1 MADERVRFVLSAD
14 DQTRGA
20 FSSVRSNIEGV
31 AQSLRGFSTL
41 GGGIIGAV
49 ALGELKQAGT
59 ALLDAR
65 ISAEKLTN
73 TLTQAV
79 GASGLRSELQFIRD
93 QAGRLGLEF
102 DSTAAS
108 YAKFAAA
115 GRGTTLEG
123 QQTREIFIGI
133 AQASTALGLS
143 SEETAGALTAVQQII
158 SKNKV
163 SAEELR
169 GQLGER
175 LPGAF
180 QIAARSIG
188 KTTQELDALLQTG
201 SLTADE
207 FLPRFARQLQ
217 TEFSDAAARAADSTQ
232 ASVNKLT
239 SSWNNLKRTLGE
251 GIAGDAIKSGIDQTT
266 GAIDNLSRATKEVER
281 NSQSWLGSLIE
292 ITRLLPALGTLR
304 NFGQLRLDGEQAGRS
319 ANEAAYSQL
328 QADTLRQFPPRP
340 TLSGVRAL
348 DNTQVSAFDDQ
359 ARADVRKLLEQFR
372 TPDQRLR
379 SDISELRRLGALTG
393 QDVTGAIAEARR
405 RAAGNGGQEQ
415 ERTAEALLRQLYAEQ
430 NLTAEQK
437 AALDVRLRAIKLTGE
452 QGEAAARQADV
463 LVRSKLAQDAAN
475 KSLQDYVELLGQVAG
490 NERDGAERALT
501 PDVSGWQQVADAIKE
516 IRGFDQASKIRGEA
530 MRSLIEARDAGVF
543 FSDEEYEA
551 VRRKILG
558 LKEPFAEV
566 RDASRDILAPIQS
579 AFEDALLDGKKLSDV
594 FGSLARDVARIFLR
608 QQLTAPLAEALGGAF
623 GGSQKGGTLF
633 DALKGI
639 FGFAGGGYPPVGRL
653 SLVGERGPELIMP
666 RTPTTIVPLGSG
678 VGGATIV
685 QHFDMRNSAV
695 TENVV
700 RAAAA
705 LGAAQARSSLYE
717 DRMRGKAIA

>member
-41 GGGIIGAV
+41 GGGILGAV
-49 ALGELKQAGT
+49 ALGELRQAGT

-217 TEFSDAAARAADSTQ
+217 TEFSDASARAADSTQ

-251 GIAGDAIKSGIDQTT
+251 GIAGDTIQAGLDQTT

-304 NFGQLRLDGEQAGRS
+304 NFGQLRLDGEQAGRT
-319 ANEAAYSQL
+319 ANETAYSQF
-328 QADTLRQFPPRP
+328 QADALRQFPPRP

-348 DNTQVSAFDDQ
+348 DNAQTSAFDQQ
-359 ARADVRKLLEQFR
+359 ARADVRKLLDQFR
-372 TPDQRLR
+372 TPEQKLQNE
-379 SDISELRRLGALTG
+379 IAELRRLGALTG

-405 RAAGNGGQEQ
+405 RAAGA
-415 ERTAEALLRQLYAEQ
+415 TVDMA
-430 NLTAEQK
+430 K
-437 AALDVRLRAIKLTGE
+437 AYEELDAKV
-452 QGEAAARQADV
+452 RQAD
-463 LVRSKLAQDAAN
+463 LDDQLEREAKAADAAATAFR
-475 KSLQDYVELLGQVAG
+475 DYVGLLGQIAG
-490 NERDGAERALT
+490 NERDGAEKALS
-501 PDVSGWQQVADAIKE
+501 PDLAGWQRVADLLRE
-516 IRGFDQASKIRGEA
+516 IRGTDSSARTRDAALKSANELLDAGAITFDEYEKLGSKI
-530 MRSLIEARDAGVF
+530 LD
-543 FSDEEYEA
+543 
-551 VRRKILG
+551 
-558 LKEPFAEV
+558 LKDPVAKV
-566 RDASRDILAPIQS
+566 AASSRDILLPIQS
-579 AFEDALLDGKKLSDV
+579 AFEEALLDGKKLSDV
-594 FGSLARDVARIFLR
+594 VSSLARDVAQIFLR

-623 GGSQKGGTLF
+623 GGDKKGGTLF
-633 DALKGI
+633 DALRGI

-685 QHFDMRNSAV
+685 QNFDMRNSAV

-705 LGAAQARSSLYE
+705 LGAAQARSSLYD
-717 DRMRGKAIA
+717 DRVRGKAIA

>member
-20 FSSVRSNIEGV
+20 FASVRSNIEGV

-41 GGGIIGAV
+41 GGGILGAV
-49 ALGELKQAGT
+49 ALGELRQAGT

-115 GRGTTLEG
+115 GRGTALEG

-158 SKNKV
+158 SKGKV

-266 GAIDNLSRATKEVER
+266 IAVDNLAKATKRAEQ
-281 NSQSWLGSLIE
+281 NSGTWLENLLELS
-292 ITRLLPALGTLR
+292 RLLPGVGAQVARVLGDRQVDANRAGIGST
-304 NFGQLRLDGEQAGRS
+304 GQDDIVGRR
-319 ANEAAYSQL
+319 AREL
-328 QADTLRQFPPRP
+328 
-340 TLSGVRAL
+340 GVRADASTVAGLRRL
-348 DNTQVSAFDDQ
+348 DNTQGAALDDQ
-359 ARADVRKLLEQFR
+359 ARADVRKLLDQFR
-372 TPDQRLR
+372 TPEQKLQ
-379 SDISELRRLGALTG
+379 SEIAELRRLGALTG

-405 RAAGNGGQEQ
+405 RAAGA
-415 ERTAEALLRQLYAEQ
+415 TVDMA
-430 NLTAEQK
+430 K
-437 AALDVRLRAIKLTGE
+437 AYEELDAKV
-452 QGEAAARQADV
+452 RQAD
-463 LVRSKLAQDAAN
+463 LDDQLEREAKAADAAATAFR
-475 KSLQDYVELLGQVAG
+475 DYVGLLGQIAG
-490 NERDGAERALT
+490 NERDGAEKALS
-501 PDVSGWQQVADAIKE
+501 PDLAGWQRVADLLRE
-516 IRGFDQASKIRGEA
+516 IRGTDSSSRIRDSALKSANELLDAGAITFDEYEKLGSKI
-530 MRSLIEARDAGVF
+530 LD
-543 FSDEEYEA
+543 
-551 VRRKILG
+551 
-558 LKEPFAEV
+558 LKDPIAEV
-566 RDASRDILAPIQS
+566 AASSRDILLPIQS

-594 FGSLARDVARIFLR
+594 MSSLARDVARIFLR
-608 QQLTAPLAEALGGAF
+608 QQLTGPLAEALGGAF
-623 GGSQKGGTLF
+623 GGNKKGGTLF

-685 QHFDMRNSAV
+685 QNFDMRNSAV

-700 RAAAA
+700 RTAAA
-705 LGAAQARSSLYE
+705 LGAAQARATLAD
-717 DRMRGKAIA
+717 DRVRGRAVV

>member
-158 SKNKV
+158 SKGKV

-232 ASVNKLT
+232 ASVNKMET
-239 SSWNNLKRTLGE
+239 AWNRLKRTLGE
-251 GIAGDAIKSGIDQTT
+251 GVAGDAIKTGLDATT
-266 GAIDNLSRATKEVER
+266 AAIDRSTNAIDRAQKSSGTWLENLTNIVRILPGIGSLLATTLSDSASDRDRARLSGAGQDAILSRRA
-281 NSQSWLGSLIE
+281 
-292 ITRLLPALGTLR
+292 
-304 NFGQLRLDGEQAGRS
+304 GE
-319 ANEAAYSQL
+319 L
-328 QADTLRQFPPRP
+328 
-340 TLSGVRAL
+340 GVRADGSTVAGLRRL
-348 DNTQVSAFDDQ
+348 DNTQTSALDQ
-359 ARADVRKLLEQFR
+359 QAQADVRKLLEQFR
-372 TPDQRLR
+372 TPEQKLQNE
-379 SDISELRRLGALTG
+379 IAELRRLGALTG

-405 RAAGNGGQEQ
+405 RAAGA
-415 ERTAEALLRQLYAEQ
+415 TTDMA
-430 NLTAEQK
+430 K
-437 AALDVRLRAIKLTGE
+437 AYEELDARV
-452 QGEAAARQADV
+452 RQAD
-463 LVRSKLAQDAAN
+463 LDDQLEREAKAADAAADAFR
-475 KSLQDYVELLGQVAG
+475 DYVGLLGQIAG
-490 NERDGAERALT
+490 NERDGAEKALS
-501 PDVSGWQQVADAIKE
+501 PDIAGWQKVADLLRE
-516 IRGFDQASKIRGEA
+516 IRGTDSSAKTRDAALKSANELLDAGAITFDEYERLGSKI
-530 MRSLIEARDAGVF
+530 LD
-543 FSDEEYEA
+543 
-551 VRRKILG
+551 
-558 LKEPFAEV
+558 LKDPIAEV
-566 RDASRDILAPIQS
+566 AASSRDILLPIQS

-594 FGSLARDVARIFLR
+594 VSSLARDVARIFLR

-623 GGSQKGGTLF
+623 GGGKKGGTLF

-685 QHFDMRNSAV
+685 QNFDMRNSAV

-717 DRMRGKAIA
+717 DRMRGKATV